1 MKDAAEVQMDLER
14 HVAEIL
20 VTSWTSAEH
29 LEVLFSSLRPLLR
42 YNYHDIFLAPSLL
55 PKRLQQFLHMNFVP
69 KFLSRHP
76 EPP

>member
-1 MKDAAEVQMDLER
+1 MEYAAEVQMDLVR

-20 VTSWTSAEH
+20 APSGASAE
-29 LEVLFSSLRPLLR
+29 LSEALSSSLRPLLR
-42 YNYHDIFLAPSLL
+42 YNCQDIFLAPSLL